1 MPIPLAVPV
10 AIGAGAIASNLW
22 DNMTNRQAAKDA
34 YNEISDQ
41 AAAVQAANQA
51 DINAY
56 RGMLNSTY
64 GRGAANYD
72 AALENF
78 LNSPVYQNKDFEF
91 TGDIGE
97 YYDPAANQRVA
108 AAMGAIENAAATG
121 GSRFS
126 SQYLDAQA
134 AKQQALASE
143 EWSRA
148 YDRLMNARQQQL
160 NEWQANS
167 SNQWNN
173 YGANQDR
180 LQAALNAYGND
191 RNALTQGLGEATM
204 ASMNNRLGGL
214 QTQASITGAL
224 TNSQSGPGA
233 LSQILSP
240 AASFMAG
247 MYAGGNK

>member
-22 DNMTNRQAAKDA
+22 DNMTNREAAKEA
-34 YNEISDQ
+34 YGEIADQ

-56 RGMLNSTY
+56 KGMLNSTY

-143 EWSRA
+143 EWSKA
-148 YDRLMNARQQQL
+148 YDRMMQDRAAQLQQWQTGQTQQQNKL
-160 NEWQANS
+160 QNIATLANV
-167 SNQWNN
+167 
-173 YGANQDR
+173 YGM
-180 LQAALNAYGND
+180 D
-191 RNALTQGLGEATM
+191 RNALNDAVNSYYTNTI
-204 ASMNNRLGGL
+204 NNRNANL
-214 QTQASITGAL
+214 QTVADLTAGKAQNELARTNGITDIFGGAATL
-224 TNSQSGPGA
+224 GA
-233 LSQILSP
+233 ALL
-240 AASFMAG
+240 
-247 MYAGGNK
+247 K

>member
-1 MPIPLAVPV
+1 MAIPLAVPV
-10 AIGAGAIASNLW
+10 ALGAGAIASNLW
-22 DNMTNRQAAKDA
+22 DNITNKQAAKDA
-34 YNEISDQ
+34 YNEIADQ

-56 RGMLNSTY
+56 KDLLTSTY
-64 GRGAANYD
+64 GAGAGQYN

-78 LNSPVYQNKDFEF
+78 LNSPLYQNKDFEF
-91 TGDIGE
+91 TGDINE

-108 AAMGAIENAAATG
+108 AAMNAIENAAATG

-126 SQYLDAQA
+126 SQYLDAQT

-148 YDRLMNARQQQL
+148 YDRLMSARQQQL

-167 SNQWNN
+167 TNGWNN
-173 YGANQDR
+173 YNAQQTR
-180 LQAALNAYGND
+180 LQNAVNAYGND

-204 ASMNNRLGGL
+204 ANMNNRLGGL

-224 TNSQSGPGA
+224 TNSQSGPGV

-240 AASFMAG
+240 ATSFMAG
-247 MYAGGNK
+247 MYAGGK